1 MSLTRSDMTPRLLF
15 ELTVTSLS
23 SLFLSLQIYAFQDML
38 VAENPNLV
46 SKIVIGQS
54 YQGRPL
60 NVLKVSS

>member
-1 MSLTRSDMTPRLLF
+1 MTVTWSDMIPRILF
-15 ELTVTSLS
+15 ELTVT